1 MKLIVKWVKD
11 IGSLYVN
18 GTIRGNINEKGYTGS
33 HNIIYS
39 TAGCM
44 KNRISMDMV

>member
-33 HNIIYS
+33 HNIIYP
-39 TAGCM
+39 TVGCM
-44 KNRISMDMV
+44 EYGISMDRV